1 VVFASLQASP
11 GNVRDFEELLYRNKE
26 LEDTAVSV
34 AICFGVEGQHKVG
47 PLPHHIRARAP
58 GNKRLTLYVQMV
70 GAAFA
75 DAILRKIGY
84 CQFVDTVHLAN
95 LEVTKQSSLW
105 RILNPNPIELKT
117 TAVSNSAPSRMQ
129 QSLLLQIGAR
139 ECILAPGG
147 VRDEIEMKKLDG
159 LLERCGIM
167 KTEVKKAHFKAQD
180 IEQDLSRLVREDMA
194 NNLRTRS
201 LPPFPLGVICFT
213 YLLTL

>member
-1 VVFASLQASP
+1 
-11 GNVRDFEELLYRNKE
+11 
-26 LEDTAVSV
+26 
-34 AICFGVEGQHKVG
+34 
-47 PLPHHIRARAP
+47 
-58 GNKRLTLYVQMV
+58 MV

-95 LEVTKQSSLW
+95 LEVKKQSSCGAFVF
-105 RILNPNPIELKT
+105 ELKT
-117 TAVSNSAPSRMQ
+117 NAAFNSAPSRMQ

-194 NNLRTRS
+194 NNLRT
-201 LPPFPLGVICFT
+201 
-213 YLLTL
+213 